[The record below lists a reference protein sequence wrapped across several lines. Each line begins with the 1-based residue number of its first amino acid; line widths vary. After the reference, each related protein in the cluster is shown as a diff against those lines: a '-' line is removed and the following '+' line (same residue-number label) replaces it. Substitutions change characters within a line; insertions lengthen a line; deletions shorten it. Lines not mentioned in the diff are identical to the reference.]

1 MNECGL
7 HFLASSIKIPRINIE
22 KGFIF
27 CEEGAGWLVRYHG
40 VMSRIMD
47 GVKIDRSR
55 RGGKG
60 DNDKER
66 ESTLTKTRAI
76 NCAKRL
82 TDGLTD

>member
-1 MNECGL
+1 MGSYFAEALAASECQWP
-7 HFLASSIKIPRINIE
+7 PRR
-22 KGFIF
+22 
-27 CEEGAGWLVRYHG
+27 EEGAGWLVRYHG
-40 VMSRIMD
+40 VMSRLMD